1 VISGYNTD
9 VEHQGTRYHV
19 QTEDKGPKVGLIVSL
34 IYVGG
39 EILASKRT
47 SYEDLICDGKV
58 DEAALAERLQRQH
71 KLICA
76 AIRAGRVE
84 ELKRLGKKDSS
95 LAQDEESPG
104 SRAKS
109 HKAGGTAQK
118 KAEGAVA
125 KPEVAPR
132 DSHQEAKTDANGSAR
147 EGENVCSQGVNGN
160 SGQSVAAADE
170 SDELSLT
177 LLRECDFRAGK
188 TVLLAVKV
196 AHGDSASG
204 LPDAWVKIKVLG
216 TTFRPAI
223 FNTRTDRNGIAMLRL
238 MLPHFTSGRAA
249 ILIEATANGHRAELR
264 RLIHHA

>member
-1 VISGYNTD
+1 MISGYNTD

-19 QTEDKGPKVGLIVSL
+19 QTEDKGPKLGLIVSL

-47 SYEDLICDGKV
+47 SYEDLIHDGKV

-84 ELKRLGKKDSS
+84 ELKRMGRKEPSDGRKT
-95 LAQDEESPG
+95 
-104 SRAKS
+104 
-109 HKAGGTAQK
+109 GGPTQK
-118 KAEGAVA
+118 KAESAVA

-132 DSHQEAKTDANGSAR
+132 NAHQAAEDGANGSVAER
-147 EGENVCSQGVNGN
+147 EAVIDGNGN
-160 SGQSVAAADE
+160 GGQSVVAAHT
-170 SDELSLT
+170 SNGLSLT

-196 AHGDSASG
+196 AHGDDAPG

-249 ILIEATANGHRAELR
+249 ILIEATADGHRAELR